1 MLTVNVLTVTVKN
14 SVEFYVIPLIPV
26 LYLPLSFMDNGLV
39 LFAFLLVEQ
48 HGYGYNFGLNFGLL
62 SVGNYNL
69 LYYFT
74 L

>member
-14 SVEFYVIPLIPV
+14 SV
-26 LYLPLSFMDNGLV
+26 
-39 LFAFLLVEQ
+39 AFLLVEQ